1 MLPLEWWGS
10 WHEVTEGAAMRS
22 IAEGGFLNMKKN
34 IAIAIILLFVAVIN
48 LVGCSSS
55 SDNSLNVESGT
66 VTGSLLDAANS
77 NIVATSDSGEYLIPV
92 DADGRFSANLPV
104 GVYSLSYRSASAN
117 NKLVLT
123 EKKLVVANNV
133 TISVV
138 DAELVPIPQV
148 LSVTIPVINANS
160 AIIEWE
166 TDIESD
172 GHLEYGTNELYGIS
186 TYVSTDLTTH
196 HRVQLGSLSANTTY
210 HFRIVASRHNLES
223 SRFYSQDYTF
233 TTPNY

>member
-1 MLPLEWWGS
+1 
-10 WHEVTEGAAMRS
+10 
-22 IAEGGFLNMKKN
+22 MKKN
-34 IAIAIILLFVAVIN
+34 IVIAILMLFTAVIN

-55 SDNSLNVESGT
+55 SDNSLNAESGT

-92 DADGRFSANLPV
+92 GADGRFSANLPV
-104 GVYSLSYRSASAN
+104 GVYSLSYRSAAAN

-148 LSVTIPVINANS
+148 LSVTVPVINANS

-223 SRFYSQDYTF
+223 SRYLSKDYTF

>member
-1 MLPLEWWGS
+1 M
-10 WHEVTEGAAMRS
+10 
-22 IAEGGFLNMKKN
+22 NKN
-34 IAIAIILLFVAVIN
+34 LIFTILLLFAAVIN

-55 SDNSLNVESGT
+55 SDNSLNGESGT

-77 NIVATSDSGEYLIPV
+77 NIVATSDAGEYLIPV

-104 GVYSLSYRSASAN
+104 GVYTLSYRSASAN

-148 LSVTIPVINANS
+148 LNVSVPVINANS

-172 GHLEYGTNELYGIS
+172 GYLEYGTNEIYGIS
-186 TYVSTDLTTH
+186 TYVSTDLTTQ
-196 HRVQLGSLSANTTY
+196 HRVQLGSLIPNTTY
-210 HFRIVASRHNLES
+210 HFRVVASRHNLES
-223 SRFYSQDYTF
+223 SKFYSQDYTF
-233 TTPNY
+233 TTP

>member
-1 MLPLEWWGS
+1 MKIN
-10 WHEVTEGAAMRS
+10 S
-22 IAEGGFLNMKKN
+22 IFQLRHCEASKKPWQSRKLSY
-34 IAIAIILLFVAVIN
+34 IFAITLMFIHLFVV
-48 LVGCSSS
+48 VGCSSS
-55 SDNSLNVESGT
+55 SDNSLNTESGT

-77 NIVATSDSGEYLIPV
+77 NIVATSDAGEYIIPV
-92 DADGRFSANLPV
+92 DSYGRFSANLPV

-148 LSVTIPVINANS
+148 LTVSIPVINANS

-186 TYVSTDLTTH
+186 TYVSTDLTTQ
-196 HRVQLGSLSANTTY
+196 HRVQLGSLAANTTY

-223 SRFYSQDYTF
+223 SRYLSKDYTF
-233 TTPNY
+233 TTPNF

>member
-1 MLPLEWWGS
+1 MKSNLMLAVVL
-10 WHEVTEGAAMRS
+10 AL
-22 IAEGGFLNMKKN
+22 I
-34 IAIAIILLFVAVIN
+34 AVIN

-55 SDNSLNVESGT
+55 SDNSLKGEYGT

-77 NIVATSDSGEYLIPV
+77 NIVATSDSGEYIIPV

-104 GVYSLSYRSASAN
+104 GVYTLSYRAATAN

-123 EKKLVVANNV
+123 EKKLIVANNV

-138 DAELVPIPQV
+138 DSELVPIPQV
-148 LSVTIPVINANS
+148 LAVSIPVINANS

-172 GHLEYGTNELYGIS
+172 GFIEYGTNELYGVS
-186 TYVSTDLTTH
+186 TYVSTDLTTQ
-196 HRVQLGSLSANTTY
+196 HRVQLTSLMPNTTY
-210 HFRIVASRHNLES
+210 HFRVVASRHNLES
-223 SRFYSQDYTF
+223 TRFYTQDYTF

>member
-1 MLPLEWWGS
+1 
-10 WHEVTEGAAMRS
+10 
-22 IAEGGFLNMKKN
+22 MKKN